1 MGCCVRISTSYPFS
15 FQANATSLILN
26 EQIKTTV
33 ARAKALAAFM
43 DRIITKAKKNDLSAR
58 RYVFRFIRKKEAFLK
73 IFRDIINRYPQRN
86 SGYVSWV
93 RIGLRKGDA
102 APMAFVSF
110 VPPDKKIEEEAED
123 KKSHRNGNNCQ
134 YR

>member
-1 MGCCVRISTSYPFS
+1 MRHLDKVEKLGRPRD
-15 FQANATSLILN
+15 QRKAMLKNLATSLILN

-123 KKSHRNGNNCQ
+123 KKGESKK
-134 YR
+134 